1 MLFQKEIHQIN
12 QLTKRFNRDCRKMF
26 AQIQE
31 DIKQA
36 ALTKDEVKTLIDSFG
51 RINFLKL
58 IIIAPDTYYFCRN
71 SCQMRGYPPPLLL

>member
-1 MLFQKEIHQIN
+1 MLFQKEIHHIN

-51 RINFLKL
+51 KINFLKL
-58 IIIAPDTYYFCRN
+58 IMMKY
-71 SCQMRGYPPPLLL
+71 